1 MGAVSSVRKL
11 TVDSIALLELL
22 EPKSVELA
30 AKRSVRLRVQQ
41 LLSISGLRVVLFRLA
56 RPKGFGGCDIDLG
69 IYFEDVNVYTR
80 GQFSP
85 QKCVDL
91 LLQRA
96 SGSRDLF
103 KCSNFF
109 AMHAYL
115 YLSCGMQ
122 SDRRERFANTA
133 LLKFYGQVD
142 PRVRPLVFAVKY
154 WAKQRGIN
162 DSSHY
167 AKMQLPAVH
176 SSFHDLQSHM
186 KVSELLH
193 RLQSFPR
200 TELASTFGRT
210 KPNSVGALL
219 EGFFDYYAHRFN
231 LEDEV
236 VSVRI
241 GSALSNTTK
250 WSRPVS

>member
-30 AKRSVRLRVQQ
+30 AKRSVRLHVQQ
-41 LLSISGLRVVLFRLA
+41 LLNQQWPTCRILPFGSSQGYASSMHKRSQNEGIVVC
-56 RPKGFGGCDIDLG
+56 FGGCDIDFG
-69 IYFEDVNVYTR
+69 IYFEDVNVDAR

-85 QKCVDL
+85 QKRVDL
-91 LLQRA
+91 LLQRVNT
-96 SGSRDLF
+96 L
-103 KCSNFF
+103 
-109 AMHAYL
+109 L
-115 YLSCGMQ
+115 
-122 SDRRERFANTA
+122 NTA

-154 WAKQRGIN
+154 WVKQRGIN
-162 DSSHY
+162 DSSHC

-186 KVSELLH
+186 KVSELLQ

-200 TELASTFGRT
+200 TELVSTFGRT
-210 KPNSVGALL
+210 KPNSVGALR

-241 GSALSNTTK
+241 GSAL
-250 WSRPVS
+250 

>member
-1 MGAVSSVRKL
+1 MGEFSSVRKL
-11 TVDSIALLELL
+11 TVDSIALLEMI
-22 EPKSVELA
+22 EPKSVKLA

-41 LLSISGLRVVLFRLA
+41 LLKQQWPTCRIL
-56 RPKGFGGCDIDLG
+56 PFGSSQGYASSMHKRSQNEGIVIACDLCVG
-69 IYFEDVNVYTR
+69 GVNA
-80 GQFSP
+80 
-85 QKCVDL
+85 L
-91 LLQRA
+91 L
-96 SGSRDLF
+96 
-103 KCSNFF
+103 
-109 AMHAYL
+109 
-115 YLSCGMQ
+115 
-122 SDRRERFANTA
+122 NTA

-142 PRVRPLVFAVKY
+142 PRVRLLVFAVKY

-162 DSSHY
+162 DSVNGTLSSYGESFEIRDNLFVNNVSLTGVCLFPSPGYTLLLIFYLLSHY

-176 SSFHDLQSHM
+176 SSFHDLQSDM
-186 KVSELLH
+186 KVSELLQ

-200 TELASTFGRT
+200 TELASTFGIT

-219 EGFFDYYAHRFN
+219 ERFFDYYAHRFN

-250 WSRPVS
+250 